1 MPTENSWSD
10 VVPVLDDEPV
20 ESWNTFKTVFGEI
33 DLTAIGYSQQ
43 PRTIRAAVFNEG
55 KDEINMRF
63 SLFRNDEGVLI
74 CVHASYIVDGI
85 QKPYLLLTHPDYQR
99 QGYGTRLAEYVVNQR
114 SEEISDAFPYAQAW
128 GDVTMTSASASFAN
142 KFAKSKLF

>member
-1 MPTENSWSD
+1 MSTENSWTDIIS
-10 VVPVLDDEPV
+10 VLDDEPI
-20 ESWNTFKTVFGEI
+20 ESWNTFKTILGEV
-33 DLTAIGYSQQ
+33 DFTAIGYSQQ
-43 PRTIRAAVFNEG
+43 TRIVRAVVFNEG

-74 CVHASYIVDGI
+74 CFHASYIVDGL
-85 QKPYLLLTHPDYQR
+85 QKPWLLMTNPDYQR
-99 QGYGTRLAEYVVNQR
+99 QGHGTRLAEYIINQR

-128 GDVTMTSASASFAN
+128 GDVTMTAASASFAN